1 MKGRAVVQANSL
13 AEIGKRDSVAIASH
27 LFQNCESAS
36 YRLDSPTRS
45 ILNLIID
52 VWQRIFDKTRDCQT
66 AARRKRSRRIR
77 F

>member
-1 MKGRAVVQANSL
+1 MEGRAVVQANAL
-13 AEIGKRDSVAIASH
+13 AEIGERDAVAIASH
-27 LFQNCESAS
+27 LFQNGESAS
-36 YRLDSPTRS
+36 YRLDSPART
-45 ILNLIID
+45 ILNVVID